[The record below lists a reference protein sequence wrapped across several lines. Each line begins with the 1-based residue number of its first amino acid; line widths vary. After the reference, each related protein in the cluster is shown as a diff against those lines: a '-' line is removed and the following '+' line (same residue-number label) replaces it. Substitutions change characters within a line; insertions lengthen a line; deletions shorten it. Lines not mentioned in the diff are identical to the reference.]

1 MSLNA
6 GIIGGGMIAEV
17 HAAAVRGAG
26 HRLAGLVASSSATT
40 HAAAQKL
47 YSRAYTSTAEM
58 LADPNIDV
66 VHICTP
72 NASHGQLAR
81 DAVAAGKRIICEKP
95 LSTSLDDA
103 LALTKL
109 VQETATETAVPFVY
123 RFYPLIREMRSRVGD
138 NGRIL
143 MLRGSYLQDWLADAD
158 ATNWRVS
165 PAEGGP
171 SRAFADIGVHLC
183 DLLEFVSGERIASLT
198 CQLTTSYV
206 RRAGVA
212 ITTEDIASVLFRT
225 TSGIPGA
232 LTVSQVSL
240 GQKNRLVLSVD
251 STNGSYEFDQE
262 NPDRLTI
269 GGPGSTETIFRAS
282 ANMLAADAQRINR
295 LPAGHPQGYQDA
307 FTAFVRDA
315 YATFGGAQIDGLPT
329 FTDGLRAAVLTD
341 AVMRSASMREWV
353 DVPEPLLVAS
363 SGAA

>member
-6 GIIGGGMIAEV
+6 GIIGGGVNAEV

-26 HRLAGLVASSSATT
+26 HRLAGLVASSAATT

-47 YSRAYTSTAEM
+47 CSRAYTSTAEM

-72 NASHGQLAR
+72 NATHGQFTR

-103 LALTKL
+103 LALTEL
-109 VQETATETAVPFVY
+109 VRETGTQTAVPFVY

-138 NGRIL
+138 GGRIL

-165 PAEGGP
+165 PADGGP

-198 CQLTTSYV
+198 CQLTTSYA
-206 RRAGVA
+206 RRGGVA

-240 GQKNRLVLSVD
+240 GQKNRLVVSID
-251 STNGSYEFDQE
+251 ATNGSYEFDQE

-269 GGPGSTETIFRAS
+269 GGLGSSETIFRAS
-282 ANMLAADAQRINR
+282 GGMLAADAQRINR

-315 YATFGGAQIDGLPT
+315 YASFGGAQIDGLPT
-329 FTDGLRAAVLTD
+329 FADGLRAAVLTD

-353 DVPEPLLVAS
+353 DVPEPRLVVT